1 MLYLCR
7 TRTYVQVERYGGY
20 YMSDELVLV
29 QNLIHEIR
37 GKKVMLDF
45 DLAKLYHVTTGNLN
59 QALKRNINRFPSDF
73 MFQLDLKEFTN
84 LKSQNV
90 ISSWGGTRKLP
101 HAFTEQGVAMLSSVL
116 HSETAIQVNISIM
129 RAFVKIRE
137 YLLTSSS
144 LSSELKELKARVD
157 LLQIQQE
164 ETNGAIS
171 DLSEDVRR
179 DIDSLYIAIGQLA
192 EKIEEKKNEPRRK
205 IGFKQ
210 AAGED
215 CESNNN

>member
-1 MLYLCR
+1 
-7 TRTYVQVERYGGY
+7 
-20 YMSDELVLV
+20 MSDELVLV

-59 QALKRNINRFPSDF
+59 QAVKRNINRFPSDF

-144 LSSELKELKARVD
+144 LSSELKELKSNKRKLMVPSVTSRKMSAGTLIPYI
-157 LLQIQQE
+157 LLSANWQRRLKRRRM
-164 ETNGAIS
+164 NLG
-171 DLSEDVRR
+171 VRLGLNKR
-179 DIDSLYIAIGQLA
+179 Q
-192 EKIEEKKNEPRRK
+192 EKIVNQIIIEVSE
-205 IGFKQ
+205 
-210 AAGED
+210 
-215 CESNNN
+215 